1 MPVVVPYVLVVLIWS
16 STPLAIQWSALE
28 TGFTF
33 AAMSRMVLA
42 LGCVIAVLVVAR
54 IPLGLSRRALGSYGC
69 AGVGLF
75 LAMVSVYWAAS
86 RMDSGLM
93 SVIFGLSPL
102 VTSVL
107 ATIFLQTR
115 AITGFRLAG
124 MALGLAGLGIVFM
137 SDGIE
142 MQSGYLAGVVALLFG
157 VLSNSAALVGLKW
170 LGDDSHPLATTTG
183 ALVVATPLFVLTW
196 WLGGGGIPE
205 QISLRGGLSI
215 VYLGILGSVLGFAM
229 YYIIVRKLEPT
240 QVSLMMV
247 ITPIIALFFGRV
259 FNSESLPSQVWV
271 GAVIIGVG
279 LLLHERG
286 KPTEVVPS

>member
-93 SVIFGLSPL
+93 SVIFGLSPWSPVFWL
-102 VTSVL
+102 QFSCKHEQLPVSGWPEWHL
-107 ATIFLQTR
+107 ALR
-115 AITGFRLAG
+115 A
-124 MALGLAGLGIVFM
+124 
-137 SDGIE
+137 
-142 MQSGYLAGVVALLFG
+142 
-157 VLSNSAALVGLKW
+157 W
-170 LGDDSHPLATTTG
+170 
-183 ALVVATPLFVLTW
+183 
-196 WLGGGGIPE
+196 
-205 QISLRGGLSI
+205 
-215 VYLGILGSVLGFAM
+215 
-229 YYIIVRKLEPT
+229 
-240 QVSLMMV
+240 
-247 ITPIIALFFGRV
+247 
-259 FNSESLPSQVWV
+259 ESYS
-271 GAVIIGVG
+271 
-279 LLLHERG
+279 
-286 KPTEVVPS
+286 